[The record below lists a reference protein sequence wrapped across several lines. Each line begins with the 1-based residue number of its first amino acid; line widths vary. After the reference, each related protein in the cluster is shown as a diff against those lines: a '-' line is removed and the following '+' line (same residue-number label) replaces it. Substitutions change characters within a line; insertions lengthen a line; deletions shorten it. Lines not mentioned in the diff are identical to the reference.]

1 MIVGTRLATA
11 AKRARDIFKQRP
23 AARLVVA
30 QATAQLN
37 GDGGATAV
45 RMRGHNIL
53 VDGPPATGGDDT
65 GPTPGDLIR
74 AGLGAYLA
82 INYAK
87 HAPTFDVELTEI
99 TVNVETDID
108 LGSSAGLDVDTPPG
122 FSAVRFETLLA
133 TNSPE
138 ARVRELVAFAEAHS
152 PSLDDL
158 TRGLPVEGQLTIC
171 RPE

>member
-1 MIVGTRLATA
+1 MIVGTRLAAA
-11 AKRARDIFKQRP
+11 AKRARDTFTQRP
-23 AARLVVA
+23 ASRRVVA
-30 QATAQLN
+30 QATARLT
-37 GDGGATAV
+37 GDGAATAV
-45 RMRGHNIL
+45 RMRGHNII
-53 VDGPPATGGDDT
+53 VDGPPTTGGDDT

-74 AGLGAYLA
+74 AGLGACLA
-82 INYAK
+82 INYGK

-99 TVNVETDID
+99 TVNVETDVD

-122 FSAVRFETLLA
+122 FGAVRFETLLT

-158 TRGLPVEGQLTIC
+158 TRGLHVGGQLAIR